1 MVEGLEINFMVVVKD
16 VGNFLLLLIVL
27 VWIIIWG
34 IEKLVIIVVSFG
46 GLNFIDW
53 EVFLICGV
61 IGFVGLL
68 GLINVVMM
76 YCKGFFV
83 FFMIVVKFIF
93 DFFVIFFRFLVW

>member
-27 VWIIIWG
+27 VWIIIKG

-53 EVFLICGV
+53 EVLLICGV

-76 YCKGFFV
+76 YCKGCCKKFLMGKDFLK
-83 FFMIVVKFIF
+83 VVEKN
-93 DFFVIFFRFLVW
+93 R